1 MWWISY
7 CGEGRKGLDN
17 IGVFEDDGS
26 PRTKHPL
33 LLDNSTDAHELHI
46 GRGFTIIGDEL
57 YIASAWR
64 KESHIAH
71 FKRHG
76 DQFHFVETVATT
88 KDIAAMVHPFDV
100 ELGDDGR
107 VYISCQDTNTVVAF
121 DPKTRQ
127 PTRVAAALRKEYPGG
142 NFLPGTIVPS
152 SHGRLPEIE
161 GEPPVDVP
169 APHGLEVALDE
180 RGKPRHS
187 VRGIVVHGGHLYVAD
202 EAGDAVKVFS
212 VRTGE
217 LVARIKGK
225 RMLRPVHMILHDG
238 VLYVG
243 ALGSGSVLAYDLPS
257 RPPRGKLKARVVVKD
272 KLDAPA
278 GIAVGPD
285 GDLYVAERKEQRIR
299 RFGMDGKKHGTFIRH
314 LPDMPEFLVHIPDRG
329 PSGEVSAG

>member
-7 CGEGRKGLDN
+7 RGEGRLGLEN
-17 IGVFEDDGS
+17 IGVFEDDGT
-26 PRTKHPL
+26 PRPKHPL
-33 LLDNSTDAHELHI
+33 LLDPSADAHALRI
-46 GRGFTIIGDEL
+46 SRGFTLIGDDL

-71 FKRHG
+71 FTRHG
-76 DQFHFVETVATT
+76 DQFHFAGTVVTT
-88 KDIAAMVHPFDV
+88 KEIAAMVHPFDV
-100 ELGDDGR
+100 ELGDDGQ

-121 DPKTRQ
+121 DPKTRK
-127 PTRVAAALRKEYPGG
+127 PARVAAALRKTYPDG
-142 NFLPGTIVPS
+142 NFLPGTLVPS
-152 SHGRLPEIE
+152 SHGRLPEVA
-161 GEPPVDVP
+161 GAAPVDVP
-169 APHGLEVALDE
+169 PPHGLEVVLDE

-187 VRGIVVHGGHLYVAD
+187 VRGIVVHRGHLYVAD
-202 EAGDAVKVFS
+202 EAGDAVKVFAL
-212 VRTGE
+212 RTGE

-225 RMLRPVHMILHDG
+225 RMQRPVHLILHDG
-238 VLYVG
+238 VLYVS
-243 ALGSGSVLAYDLPS
+243 ALGSGSVLAYDLPA

-278 GIAVGPD
+278 GIAIGPE

-329 PSGEVSAG
+329 PVGEVSAG